1 MKKISEWGIE
11 KLAHQVVFPRLN
23 IFDYVIKDDYK
34 SKIISLVKNGIGGF
48 CVFGGNIEEN
58 IKVTS
63 ELQLY
68 AEIPLL
74 FAGDFE
80 NGLPMRLSEGT
91 EFPHSMALGNAK
103 STEITKTTA
112 KLIALEAKAIGVN
125 WNLAPVA
132 DINSNPNNPVIN
144 IRSFGDNPKVVT
156 AHTMSYINGCQ
167 SEQILACA
175 KHFPGHGNT
184 EVNSHLSL
192 PILKISKEDFYKN
205 ELLPF
210 MAAIAVD
217 VQSIMVGHLVA
228 PSLDDSGLPASLS
241 KKIIQDLLINEL
253 KFKGLVVTDA
263 LEMKAIR
270 DNYTSN
276 EIAQYAIEAGVDV
289 LLMPQDD
296 EEFIQAIINLSKT
309 NQNIRN
315 NLINSTQKIIEKKR
329 WAGLT
334 TQNLKVEL
342 SQNLFVEHPYKALKF
357 AYAAMKIIDPEKI
370 IPINNFNHIS
380 VFALMNRNEDF
391 DNATRFMKMFS
402 DALEMDCDFA
412 YLNDQIQPEN
422 LEEFKAEIIDSEL
435 VIFAIFL
442 KNYTEAQ
449 SIKLPPAFSYII
461 DELSEGKKSIAIL
474 FGSPYYESEL
484 KTNSKI
490 LTYSD
495 SYSSLASVIVKLSN
509 RNLDWM
515 SNE

>member
-1 MKKISEWGIE
+1 MKKIEDWNIE
-11 KLAHQVVFPRLN
+11 QLAHQVVFPRLN
-23 IFDYVIKDDYK
+23 IFDYLINEEYK
-34 SKIISLVKNGIGGF
+34 SKIISLVKEGIGGF

-91 EFPHSMALGNAK
+91 EFPHSMALGNTK

-112 KLIALEAKAIGVN
+112 KLIAIEAKAVGVN

-144 IRSFGDNPKVVT
+144 IRSFGDNPKLVS

-167 SEQILACA
+167 EERVLACA

-184 EVNSHLSL
+184 EVNSHLAL
-192 PILKISKEDFYKN
+192 PILNISKEEFHQN

-210 MAAIAVD
+210 MAAIAAE
-217 VQSIMVGHLVA
+217 VQSIMIGHLIA
-228 PSLDDSGLPASLS
+228 PALDENKLPASLS
-241 KKIIQDLLINEL
+241 KKIIKDLLIDEL
-253 KFKGLVVTDA
+253 KFNGLVVTDA

-270 DNYTSN
+270 DNFTSK
-276 EIAQYAIEAGVDV
+276 EIAKLTIEAGVDV
-289 LLMPQDD
+289 LLMPQNNEELISEIISLAKLD
-296 EEFIQAIINLSKT
+296 EK
-309 NQNIRN
+309 IRT
-315 NLINSTQKIIEKKR
+315 NLINSVQKIIDKKR
-329 WAGLT
+329 WAGLS
-334 TQNLKVEL
+334 TQNLNLEL

-357 AYAAMKIIDPEKI
+357 ASAALKIIDPEKI
-370 IPINNFNHIS
+370 IPINNFNHTS
-380 VFALMNRNEDF
+380 VFALMSRNEDF

-412 YLNDQIQPEN
+412 YLNDKINPEN
-422 LEEFKAEIIDSEL
+422 LEEFKEQISESEL
-435 VIFAIFL
+435 VIFPIFL

-449 SIKLPPAFSYII
+449 SIKFPPAFSWII
-461 DELSEGKKSIAIL
+461 DELSEGKKSISIL
-474 FGSPYYESEL
+474 FGSPYYENQL
-484 KTNSKI
+484 NTNSKI

-509 RNLDWM
+509 RNIDWI